1 MTVSDLT
8 SSMHSSNNRD
18 MQHGSRA
25 NSGNT
30 SQRERHFFSLFVTL
44 LLLFVGFSS
53 AIGAGPATQSPIGAI
68 PAEPETFGTDTPLGR
83 FSYLAGRGL
92 RLGKT
97 GLTIGGFTTAEME
110 HLEDGERSGGIEEL
124 NFLISFDPVPF
135 AHLFTELGVDSLA
148 NVERGR
154 RGIRSN
160 PSLNV
165 ERLYLDLGDR
175 DALRLRFGKFR
186 TPIGRWNLA
195 PRDPLLWTTSEPIIV
210 EEVFDETSTGAMLH
224 GSVFPQGGALSYS
237 LYGTFLPPLDA
248 ESDEHPVRRSAG
260 AHLEWASLK
269 GWTLGAS
276 YFASQ
281 RRNGEW
287 NHLGGADLLWFP
299 HRRVELSSEIV
310 FGEGSIND
318 GTMWGL
324 YAQAVVE
331 TLPSLY
337 LVGRYEHVRPPG
349 GGRDIN
355 LFDLGFAWVP
365 VPYLRFKADYLIA
378 DHFNEFSSPGF
389 RMSLSLLF

>member
-1 MTVSDLT
+1 MQRSPCVNSTD
-8 SSMHSSNNRD
+8 SSQVECYLSS
-18 MQHGSRA
+18 
-25 NSGNT
+25 
-30 SQRERHFFSLFVTL
+30 L
-44 LLLFVGFSS
+44 LVIIFLLV
-53 AIGAGPATQSPIGAI
+53 ALICPAQGADPVKLPPSGAI
-68 PAEPETFGTDTPLGR
+68 PTEPEAFGANTPLGR
-83 FSYLAGRGL
+83 FSYLMGRGF

-97 GLTIGGFTTAEME
+97 GLTIGGFATAEME
-110 HLEDGERSGGIEEL
+110 HLEDGERNGGIEEL
-124 NFLISFDPVPF
+124 NFLISYDPVPF
-135 AHLFTELGVDSLA
+135 VHLFTELGVDALA
-148 NVERGR
+148 KVERGR
-154 RGIRSN
+154 RGIYSH
-160 PSLNV
+160 PSLDV

-175 DALRLRFGKFR
+175 DDLRLRFGKFR

-195 PRDPLLWTTSEPIIV
+195 PRDPLLWTTSEPVIV
-210 EEVFDETSTGAMLH
+210 EKAFDETSTGAMLH

-299 HRRVELSSEIV
+299 HRRVELSGEIL
-310 FGEGSIND
+310 FGEGSIAD
-318 GTMWGL
+318 GTTWGM
-324 YAQAVVE
+324 YAQGVVE
-331 TLPSLY
+331 TLPTLY
-337 LVGRYEHVRPPG
+337 LVGRYERFNPPG
-349 GGRDIN
+349 GGRDVN

-378 DHFNEFSSPGF
+378 DRLNEFTSPGF
-389 RMSLSLLF
+389 RTSLSLLF

>member
-1 MTVSDLT
+1 MRRGSCVQSADLP
-8 SSMHSSNNRD
+8 R
-18 MQHGSRA
+18 R
-25 NSGNT
+25 
-30 SQRERHFFSLFVTL
+30 RRY
-44 LLLFVGFSS
+44 FSS
-53 AIGAGPATQSPIGAI
+53 LPVIIALLIGVVAPVYGADPAAKLSSVAVLV
-68 PAEPETFGTDTPLGR
+68 EPEAFGANTPLGR
-83 FSYLAGRGL
+83 FSYLTGRGF

-97 GLTIGGFTTAEME
+97 GLTIGGFATAEME
-110 HLEDGERSGGIEEL
+110 HLEDGERSGALEEL
-124 NFLISFDPVPF
+124 NFLISYNPVPF
-135 AHLFTELGVDSLA
+135 ARLFTELGVDSLA
-148 NVERGR
+148 TVERGR
-154 RGIRSN
+154 RGIYSN

-195 PRDPLLWTTSEPIIV
+195 PRDPLLWTTSEPVIV

-248 ESDEHPVRRSAG
+248 EGDENPVRRSAG

-287 NHLGGADLLWFP
+287 NHLGGADLLWLP
-299 HRRVELSSEIV
+299 HPRVELSSEIV
-310 FGEGSIND
+310 FGEGSIED

-324 YAQAVVE
+324 YTQGVVE
-331 TLPSLY
+331 TLPTLY

-378 DHFNEFSSPGF
+378 DHRNEFSSPGF